1 MLTERQ
7 EMILRL
13 VVDSY
18 LSSAR
23 PGPSKDVASLPG
35 VEWGASTV
43 RSELALLEAEG
54 YLTHPHTSAGR
65 GPTDSG
71 YRGYVDLL
79 PERGQAAGEARVE
92 LGLSQLRREVD
103 EAMRE
108 TTAAL
113 AQVTD
118 LVAMA
123 TAPQLGATTT
133 IHRVEVLRL
142 QPNRVVVIAIASS
155 GDVYRRVFE
164 FERVVDPGLVEW
176 ASSYLNEQLV
186 GP

>member
-43 RSELALLEAEG
+43 RAELALLEREG
-54 YLTHPHTSAGR
+54 DLTHPHTSAGR
-65 GPTDSG
+65 VPTDSG
-71 YRGYVDLL
+71 YRRYVDLL
-79 PERGQAAGEARVE
+79 LESGQAPGEARMT
-92 LGLSQLRREVD
+92 LQLSQLRREVD

-108 TTAAL
+108 TTSAL

-123 TAPQLGATTT
+123 TAPQLAATTT
-133 IHRVEVLRL
+133 IHRIEVLRL
-142 QPNRVVVIAIASS
+142 QPTRVVVIVIAST
-155 GDVYRRVFE
+155 GDVAPR
-164 FERVVDPGLVEW
+164 
-176 ASSYLNEQLV
+176 
-186 GP
+186 